1 MTLFPH
7 RNCGNS
13 GHPEDGSY
21 VCQDSAIPI
30 IIRTLWGSTKID
42 DVSIVHKKIET
53 AMPAGNLFNYAV
65 RHTSLAHVGLD
76 LLTDTSAPL
85 DDHLNKKQR
94 SMA

>member
-7 RNCGNS
+7 RNCDSS

-30 IIRTLWGSTKID
+30 IIRTLWGSTTID
-42 DVSIVHKKIET
+42 DASIVHKEIET
-53 AMPAGNLFNYAV
+53 GMPAGNLFNYAV

-76 LLTDTSAPL
+76 LLTDTSVPL
-85 DDHLNKKQR
+85 DDLLRKKQR